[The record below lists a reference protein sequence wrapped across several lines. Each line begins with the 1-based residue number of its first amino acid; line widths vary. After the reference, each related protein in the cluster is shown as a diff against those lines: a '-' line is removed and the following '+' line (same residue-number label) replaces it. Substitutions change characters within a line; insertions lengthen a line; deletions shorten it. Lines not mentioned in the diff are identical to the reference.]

1 MEKYQ
6 IIKLI
11 GGGTFGVVWKAM
23 NKQTGEV
30 VAIKK
35 VDKYNTMEDSINP
48 PEVRSLTKM
57 NNHPNIVKLKET
69 IRDEEDAMLFLV
81 LEYME
86 YDLDTLMD
94 EIRTEPFSEPEI
106 RNMCFQILQGLA
118 YMHHNGYI
126 HCDLKPANILVSKN
140 NVVKIG
146 DLGSVREV
154 NSAQPYQVTTL
165 SYNAPEVFLRAP
177 AYNSS
182 VDMWAVGAIMTE
194 LYINE
199 LVFYYEG
206 DVLVKICSVL
216 GTPTDTT
223 WASGLDLARN
233 ICYKFQD
240 FPGVRFSELLSSA
253 SPDAVNLIA
262 SLLSWCP
269 SDRPTAMQ
277 ALQHPFFHGC
287 YHVPHLEEFNRAKQ
301 RPKGDVEGDK
311 KFKKLREWVG
321 KRGYI

>member
-11 GGGTFGVVWKAM
+11 GRGAFGVVWKAM
-23 NKQTGEV
+23 NKQTSEV

-35 VDKYNTMEDSINP
+35 VDRYNTMEDAINP
-48 PEVRSLTKM
+48 PAVRSLTKM
-57 NNHPNIVKLKET
+57 NNHPNIIKLKEA
-69 IRDEEDAMLFLV
+69 IRDDEGTLFLV

-118 YMHHNGYI
+118 YMHYNGYI

-146 DLGSVREV
+146 DLGSVREADSV
-154 NSAQPYQVTTL
+154 QPYPVTTVC
-165 SYNAPEVFLRAP
+165 YRAPEVCLHAP
-177 AYNSS
+177 VYDSS
-182 VDMWAVGAIMTE
+182 VDMWAVGAIMAE

-199 LVFYYEG
+199 PVFYYEG

-216 GTPTDTT
+216 GTPTETT
-223 WASGLDLARN
+223 WVSGLNLARN

-240 FPGVRFSELLSSA
+240 FPGVRFSELLWSA

-262 SLLSWCP
+262 SFLSWCP
-269 SDRPTAMQ
+269 SDRLTAMQ
-277 ALQHPFFHGC
+277 AL
-287 YHVPHLEEFNRAKQ
+287 LLKSNLMA
-301 RPKGDVEGDK
+301 
-311 KFKKLREWVG
+311 
-321 KRGYI
+321 